1 MESVN
6 LFKRPFVNKLIKM
19 RLYVFVYVLYLALQ
33 LASFPFLNS
42 GTTRIVSSARPIFS
56 NCTQKNNKTT
66 EEQQQ
71 RGPIF

>member
-66 EEQQQ
+66 EQ